1 MIQKFTAM
9 ISITMNQRRQILER
23 LRADSRVPVLILGGG
38 VNGTGLLR
46 ELSLQ
51 GIRCLLLDRADFTAG
66 ATSKS
71 SRMIHG
77 GLRYLENREFGLVR
91 ESLLERNHLLDNAP
105 HYVVPLRT
113 TIPFFNWFG
122 GLARSALIF
131 LGLNLHPVARGA
143 LITRLGLAYYDFV
156 TRKNRRT
163 PMHQFNPRPATF
175 RSLPMLDP
183 RIVASATYWDAMIT
197 EAERLCIEMIH
208 DAQLAQPDSAAL
220 NYVAPLRLENNR
232 LHLRDLA
239 DNTEFFV
246 EPQLIVNATGAWL
259 DATNA
264 TLGLPTH
271 FMGGT
276 KGSHLVVDCPALFD
290 ALGDQMIYYQHTD
303 GRVCIAYR
311 FLDKIILGST
321 DIPIE
326 DPDAADWDE
335 NEVDYMLA
343 AIRDVFPGIALGR
356 EHIVFAYCGVR
367 PLPAEKSAIAANITR
382 GHAIH
387 IAERAIP
394 IISLIG
400 GKWTTFRAL
409 AEQTADKILPRL
421 GATRRCATDTIPIG
435 GGKDFPVGDNARAAW
450 IDRVAAASHLPV
462 TRVSVLLQR
471 YGVTAE
477 LIAMQTDSTPL
488 RALPEYSVGEIEWI
502 AAREFVEHLDD
513 LVYRRST
520 IGLLGKATPVALR
533 ELAAVAGRVLGWDA
547 ARQER
552 EISNATARRCAPPRA
567 AACG

>member
-1 MIQKFTAM
+1 MN
-9 ISITMNQRRQILER
+9 TMNQRHQIFDR
-23 LRADSRVPVLILGGG
+23 LRADPRVSVLILGGG
-38 VNGTGLLR
+38 INGIGLFR

-51 GIRCLLLDRADFTAG
+51 GVRCLLVDRADFTSG

-77 GLRYLENREFGLVR
+77 GLRYLENREFALVR

-105 HYVVPLRT
+105 HYVSPLRT

-122 GLARSALIF
+122 GIARSAFIF
-131 LGLNLHPVARGA
+131 LGLNLPPAARGA
-143 LITRLGLAYYDFV
+143 LITRLGLHYYDFV
-156 TRKNRRT
+156 TRRTQRT
-163 PMHQFNPRPATF
+163 PPHRFNNHAETF
-175 RSLPMLDP
+175 RSLPALDP
-183 RIVASATYWDAMIT
+183 SVVASATYWDAMIT

-208 DAQLAQPDSAAL
+208 DAQLAQPDSTAL
-220 NYVAPLRLENNR
+220 NYIAPLRLENNR

-239 DNTEFFV
+239 GNTEFFV

-264 TLGLPTH
+264 TLGMPTH

-290 ALGDQMIYYQHTD
+290 ALGDQMIYYQHSD

-311 FLDKIILGST
+311 FLDKVILGST
-321 DIPIE
+321 DISVE
-326 DPDAADWDE
+326 NPDTADWDE
-335 NEVDYMLA
+335 AEVDYMLA
-343 AIRDVFPGIALGR
+343 AVRDIFSGIAIGR
-356 EHIVFAYCGVR
+356 EHVVFAYCGVR
-367 PLPAEKSAIAANITR
+367 PLPAENSSITANISR
-382 GHAIH
+382 GHTIH
-387 IAERAIP
+387 IAEREVP

-409 AEQTADKILPRL
+409 AEQTADKILHRL
-421 GATRRCATDTIPIG
+421 GTIRRCATDKIPIG
-435 GGKDFPVGDNARAAW
+435 GGKDFPVGDDARAAW
-450 IDRVAAASHLPV
+450 IARVADASHLPA

-488 RALPEYSVGEIEWI
+488 CSLPEYSVGEIEWI

-513 LVYRRST
+513 LVYRRGT
-520 IGLLGKATPVALR
+520 IGLLGKATPEALR
-533 ELAAVAGRVLGWDA
+533 ELAAVAERILGWDA

-552 EISNATARRCAPPRA
+552 EISTATARRCAPPRA